1 MPKSEDE
8 YQRGARHWWRNATY
22 VSRSQYSCTEVHTTH
37 VSVWTTTCM
46 GNAGVGAARDRIREE
61 LLIVAYDLLNLA
73 YADIY
78 TSSCDCV
85 P

>member
-1 MPKSEDE
+1 
-8 YQRGARHWWRNATY
+8 
-22 VSRSQYSCTEVHTTH
+22 
-37 VSVWTTTCM
+37 M